1 MREDPKLG
9 PPPVEPLS
17 DVAWARVE
25 RGLWA
30 RMDAAPERP
39 REQAPRRRWI
49 WVAAPLVAAMAIVFL
64 VTRDR
69 SDEHT
74 PPETADVRVVAPASA
89 STTATFDD
97 AHIELAPASAV
108 VMRRDRP
115 ATVLE
120 RGAAWFSVAPRVDR
134 PAFTVL
140 AGDTTVR
147 VLGTRFR
154 VAREGERVTVEVD
167 HGRVE
172 VQYRDRVQVLEAK
185 QTWSSEAPERIL
197 LTTATQTAALPQP
210 APGVVEPTPERQVV
224 EPTPERQVVE
234 PTPERKVVEPTPTPQ
249 VIKPEPKLEP
259 KPEPKL
265 EPKPRPTPD
274 LDQQKFEQLSVLE
287 KRNPQAAITG
297 YLEIA
302 QRGSKWSPNALF
314 AAARLAADR
323 KDPRAEALL
332 TSYLERFP
340 THGNADDARTLL
352 RRLN

>member
-1 MREDPKLG
+1 MSEQTKV
-9 PPPVEPLS
+9 PPVEPLS

-30 RMDAAPERP
+30 RMDAAPPERP
-39 REQAPRRRWI
+39 REQLSRRRWI

-69 SDEHT
+69 SDDHT
-74 PPETADVRVVAPASA
+74 PPETADVRVVAPATA

-115 ATVLE
+115 ATILE
-120 RGAAWFSVAPRVDR
+120 RGAAWFSVAPRIDR
-134 PAFTVL
+134 PAFAVL

-154 VAREGERVTVEVD
+154 VARTDERVTVEVD

-172 VQYRDRVQVLEAK
+172 VQHRDRVQILEAK
-185 QTWSSEAPERIL
+185 QTWSSDAPERIE
-197 LTTATQTAALPQP
+197 TTAAVMPK
-210 APGVVEPTPERQVV
+210 PG
-224 EPTPERQVVE
+224 
-234 PTPERKVVEPTPTPQ
+234 
-249 VIKPEPKLEP
+249 P
-259 KPEPKL
+259 KPEPEVEPTIEPKA
-265 EPKPRPTPD
+265 EPKPRPVGD
-274 LDQQKFEQLSVLE
+274 LDQKKFEQLSVLE
-287 KRNPQAAITG
+287 KSSPHAAITG

-302 QRGSKWSPNALF
+302 QRGSKWSANALF

-332 TSYLERFP
+332 TSYLKRFP
-340 THGNADDARTLL
+340 THANVDDARALL
-352 RRLN
+352 HRTIK

>member
-1 MREDPKLG
+1 MSEDPKLG

-30 RMDAAPERP
+30 RLDAAPEPVRHEP
-39 REQAPRRRWI
+39 PRRRWV

-74 PPETADVRVVAPASA
+74 PPEIADVRVVAPATA

-115 ATVLE
+115 ATLLE

-134 PAFTVL
+134 PEFTVL

-172 VQYRDRVQVLEAK
+172 VQHRDRVQILGSK
-185 QTWSSEAPERIL
+185 QLWSSEAPERIED
-197 LTTATQTAALPQP
+197 LTRTADVPTPKPIDPTPVA
-210 APGVVEPTPERQVV
+210 PTPEPKPVH
-224 EPTPERQVVE
+224 PTPE
-234 PTPERKVVEPTPTPQ
+234 
-249 VIKPEPKLEP
+249 P
-259 KPEPKL
+259 KPTVKP
-265 EPKPRPTPD
+265 EPKPRPTAD
-274 LDQQKFEQLSVLE
+274 LEQAKFEQLSVVE
-287 KRNPQAAITG
+287 KSNPQAAITG

-302 QRGSKWSPNALF
+302 QRGSKWSANALF

-323 KDPRAEALL
+323 KDPRAEQLL
-332 TSYLERFP
+332 TSYLKRFP
-340 THGNADDARTLL
+340 SHANADDARALL
-352 RRLN
+352 VRIKR

>member
-1 MREDPKLG
+1 MSEDPKLG

-30 RMDAAPERP
+30 RMDAAPEPVRHEP
-39 REQAPRRRWI
+39 PRRRWV

-74 PPETADVRVVAPASA
+74 PPEIADVRVVAPATA

-115 ATVLE
+115 ATLLE

-134 PAFTVL
+134 PEFTVL

-172 VQYRDRVQVLEAK
+172 VQHRDRVQILGSK
-185 QTWSSEAPERIL
+185 QLWSSDAPERIED
-197 LTTATQTAALPQP
+197 LTRTADVPTPKPVDPTEPEPAA
-210 APGVVEPTPERQVV
+210 PTPEPKPVR
-224 EPTPERQVVE
+224 PTPEPKPVH
-234 PTPERKVVEPTPTPQ
+234 PTPE
-249 VIKPEPKLEP
+249 P
-259 KPEPKL
+259 KPSPKP
-265 EPKPRPTPD
+265 EPKPRPTAD
-274 LDQQKFEQLSVLE
+274 LEQAKFEQLSVVE
-287 KRNPQAAITG
+287 KSNPQAAITG

-302 QRGSKWSPNALF
+302 QRGSKWSANALF

-332 TSYLERFP
+332 TSYLKRFP
-340 THGNADDARTLL
+340 SHANADDARALL
-352 RRLN
+352 VRIKR

>member
-1 MREDPKLG
+1 VSEQPKLG

-30 RMDAAPERP
+30 RLDAAPGPVRDQP
-39 REQAPRRRWI
+39 PRRRWI

-69 SDEHT
+69 SDDHT
-74 PPETADVRVVAPASA
+74 PPETADVRVVAPATA

-97 AHIELAPASAV
+97 AHIELAPASAI

-115 ATVLE
+115 TTLLE

-134 PAFTVL
+134 PEFIVL

-154 VAREGERVTVEVD
+154 VARTDERVTVEVD

-172 VQYRDRVQVLEAK
+172 VQYRDRVQILGAK
-185 QTWSSEAPERIL
+185 QIWNSDAPERIEMRV
-197 LTTATQTAALPQP
+197 QTADVP
-210 APGVVEPTPERQVV
+210 
-224 EPTPERQVVE
+224 
-234 PTPERKVVEPTPTPQ
+234 
-249 VIKPEPKLEP
+249 KPVDPKPEP
-259 KPEPKL
+259 KPEPK
-265 EPKPRPTPD
+265 PRPAGD
-274 LDQQKFEQLSVLE
+274 LDQAKFEQLSVVE

-302 QRGSKWSPNALF
+302 QRGSKWSANALF

-323 KDPRAEALL
+323 KDPRAEQLL
-332 TSYLERFP
+332 TSYLKRFP
-340 THGNADDARTLL
+340 SHANADDARALL
-352 RRLN
+352 RRLR

>member
-1 MREDPKLG
+1 MSEQPTV
-9 PPPVEPLS
+9 PPVEPLS

-30 RMDAAPERP
+30 RMDGALPPERS
-39 REQAPRRRWI
+39 REQPPRRRWI

-69 SDEHT
+69 SNEHT
-74 PPETADVRVVAPASA
+74 PPETTDVRVVAPATA

-115 ATVLE
+115 ATILE

-154 VAREGERVTVEVD
+154 VARTDERVTVEVD

-172 VQYRDRVQVLEAK
+172 VQHRDRVQVVEAK
-185 QTWSSEAPERIL
+185 QTWSSDAPERIE
-197 LTTATQTAALPQP
+197 TIATVL
-210 APGVVEPTPERQVV
+210 
-224 EPTPERQVVE
+224 
-234 PTPERKVVEPTPTPQ
+234 
-249 VIKPEPKLEP
+249 PEPKTPEP
-259 KPEPKL
+259 KPEPKPEPRP
-265 EPKPRPTPD
+265 EPKPRPAGD
-274 LDQQKFEQLSVLE
+274 LDQKKFEGLSVLE
-287 KRNPQAAITG
+287 KSNPQAAITG

-302 QRGSKWSPNALF
+302 QRGSKWSANALF

-332 TSYLERFP
+332 TSYLKRFP
-340 THGNADDARTLL
+340 THANADDARALL
-352 RRLN
+352 RRIN

>member
-1 MREDPKLG
+1 MSEDPKLG

-17 DVAWARVE
+17 DVAWARLE

-30 RMDAAPERP
+30 RMDAAPDP
-39 REQAPRRRWI
+39 VHDVPSRRRWI
-49 WVAAPLVAAMAIVFL
+49 WVAAPLVAAMAVVFL

-74 PPETADVRVVAPASA
+74 PPETADVRVVAPATA

-97 AHIELAPASAV
+97 AHIELAPASAI
-108 VMRRDRP
+108 VMHRDRP
-115 ATVLE
+115 ATLLE

-134 PAFTVL
+134 PEFTVL

-154 VAREGERVTVEVD
+154 VAREGERVNVEVD

-172 VQYRDRVQVLEAK
+172 VQYRDRVQILGSK
-185 QTWSSEAPERIL
+185 QLWSSDAPDRIDNL
-197 LTTATQTAALPQP
+197 TQTAEVVTPVPVRPVASEPKPVAPIASEPRPVDPRP
-210 APGVVEPTPERQVV
+210 ASKPASKPTSKTTTTTTTTR
-224 EPTPERQVVE
+224 
-234 PTPERKVVEPTPTPQ
+234 
-249 VIKPEPKLEP
+249 PEPEP
-259 KPEPKL
+259 KPEA
-265 EPKPRPTPD
+265 KPRPLGD
-274 LDQQKFEQLSVLE
+274 LEQAKFEQLSIIE
-287 KRNPQAAITG
+287 KSNPQAAITG

-302 QRGSKWSPNALF
+302 QRGSKWSANALF

-323 KDPRAEALL
+323 NDPRAEALL

-340 THGNADDARTLL
+340 THANTDDARALL
-352 RRLN
+352 RRIR